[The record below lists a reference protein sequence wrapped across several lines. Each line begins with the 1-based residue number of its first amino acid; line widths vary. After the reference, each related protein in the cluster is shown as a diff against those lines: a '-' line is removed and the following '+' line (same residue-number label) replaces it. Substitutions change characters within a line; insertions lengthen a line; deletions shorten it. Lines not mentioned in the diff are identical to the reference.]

1 MEHQPT
7 GGCGG
12 VNVLGQRPKTSA
24 LRLDRVH
31 DIEKVTQGPRK
42 AVILGDDDHVALA
55 QLIEQ
60 AVQLGPAAGR
70 AGDLVSKYLL
80 CTRRLQGIEL
90 AVQVLVL
97 CADAGV
103 SDDHAALCQNPPKT
117 AKVLSLVFVQP
128 KPLMRG
134 RAGGQG
140 QKRPLSHMKL
150 RPKKTTRVTPLSAN
164 CGGPGLRTSREGFD
178 HTASGHDAA
187 PALLDHAGQFF
198 AQVQKTGNPALHLG
212 KLRLGDAA
220 RILA

>member
-1 MEHQPT
+1 MKHQPPRRR
-7 GGCGG
+7 GG
-12 VNVLGQRPKTSA
+12 VDVLGQRPEARA
-24 LRLDRVH
+24 LRLDGVH
-31 DIEKVTQGPRK
+31 DIEKVAQGSGQ
-42 AVILGDDDHVALA
+42 AVVLGDGDHVALA

-60 AVQLGPAAGR
+60 AVQFGPAARR
-70 AGDLVSKYLL
+70 AGDLVGEDPLG
-80 CTRRLQGIEL
+80 TRCLQGVEL